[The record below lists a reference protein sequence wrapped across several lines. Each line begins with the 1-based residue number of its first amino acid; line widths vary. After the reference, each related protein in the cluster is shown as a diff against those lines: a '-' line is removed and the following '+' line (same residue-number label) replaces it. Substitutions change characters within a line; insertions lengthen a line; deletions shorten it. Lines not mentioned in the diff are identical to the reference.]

1 MWRAQERV
9 EAGIR
14 VLKLEGE
21 LDLSV
26 ASDLEQE
33 IIRSLDRASQGVC
46 IDLTD
51 VSYLDSSS
59 VRALLRASE
68 AADDA
73 GKNLR
78 VTGASG
84 VTRRVLELTGV
95 DGLLGLE
102 PLEPN

>member
-1 MWRAQERV
+1 VWRAQEHEESGV
-9 EAGIR
+9 R

-26 ASDLEQE
+26 ASEFEQE
-33 IIRSLDRASQGVC
+33 IIRSLDRASEGVC

-68 AADDA
+68 AEDS
-73 GKNLR
+73 GKKLQ

-84 VTRRVLELTGV
+84 ITRRVLELTGV
-95 DGLLGLE
+95 DEVLGLE
-102 PLEPN
+102 PN

>member
-1 MWRAQERV
+1 MWRSQEHV
-9 EAGIR
+9 ESGVH

-26 ASDLEQE
+26 AGDFERE
-33 IIRSLDRASQGVC
+33 IIASLERASDGVS

-51 VSYLDSSS
+51 VSYLDASS

-68 AADDA
+68 AAGDN
-73 GKNLR
+73 GKKLR

-84 VTRRVLELTGV
+84 ITRRVLELTGV
-95 DGLLGLE
+95 DEVLGLE
-102 PLEPN
+102 PNEQ

>member
-1 MWRAQERV
+1 VWRAEESV
-9 EAGIR
+9 EAGFH

-26 ASDLEQE
+26 ASDLEKE
-33 IIRSLDRASQGVC
+33 IIRTIDRAPQGVS

-51 VSYLDSSS
+51 VSFLDSSS

-73 GKNLR
+73 GKKLR
-78 VTGASG
+78 VSGASG
-84 VTRRVLELTGV
+84 ITRRVLELTGV
-95 DGLLGLE
+95 DEVLGLE
-102 PLEPN
+102 PN

>member
-1 MWRAQERV
+1 V
-9 EAGIR
+9 ESGVH

-26 ASDLEQE
+26 AVDFERELIQ
-33 IIRSLDRASQGVC
+33 SLGRAPVGVC

-68 AADDA
+68 AADDT
-73 GKNLR
+73 GKKLQ

-95 DGLLGLE
+95 DELLGLE
-102 PLEPN
+102 PN

>member
-1 MWRAQERV
+1 M
-9 EAGIR
+9 
-14 VLKLEGE
+14 KLEGE

-26 ASDLEQE
+26 ASEFEQE
-33 IIRSLDRASQGVC
+33 IIRSLDRASEGVS

-68 AADDA
+68 AAEDN
-73 GKNLR
+73 GKKLQ

-84 VTRRVLELTGV
+84 ITRRVLELTGV
-95 DGLLGLE
+95 DEVLGLE
-102 PLEPN
+102 PN

>member
-1 MWRAQERV
+1 MWRAQEHEESGV
-9 EAGIR
+9 R

-26 ASDLEQE
+26 ATEFEQE
-33 IIRSLDRASQGVC
+33 IIRSLDRAADGVC

-68 AADDA
+68 AAEDS
-73 GKNLR
+73 GKKLQ

-84 VTRRVLELTGV
+84 ITRRVLELTGV
-95 DGLLGLE
+95 DEVLGLE
-102 PLEPN
+102 PN

>member
-1 MWRAQERV
+1 VWRAQEHEESGV
-9 EAGIR
+9 R

-26 ASDLEQE
+26 ASEFEQE
-33 IIRSLDRASQGVC
+33 IIRSLDRASEGVC

-68 AADDA
+68 AAEDS
-73 GKNLR
+73 GKKLQ

-84 VTRRVLELTGV
+84 ITRRVLELTGV
-95 DGLLGLE
+95 DEVLGLR
-102 PLEPN
+102 PN